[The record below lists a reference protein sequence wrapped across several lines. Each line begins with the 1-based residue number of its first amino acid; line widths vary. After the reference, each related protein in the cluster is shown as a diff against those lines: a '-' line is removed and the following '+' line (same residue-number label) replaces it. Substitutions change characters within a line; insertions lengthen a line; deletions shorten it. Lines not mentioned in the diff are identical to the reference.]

1 MFTGIVQYAGKFVG
15 FREGRTEMAVEAVIP
30 AGKIGH
36 GGSVAVDGVC
46 LSLVKAE
53 GRTLVFNL
61 AQETLARTTLGGL
74 RPGARLNLEL
84 PLTLADPLGGHLMS
98 GHIDF
103 TTKTVSVTPK
113 RPGRRLVF
121 SLPAAQ
127 RKFFIPKGSVGINGV
142 SLTVAA
148 LGPATFEVEL
158 IPVTLDKS
166 NLTDLRAGD
175 AVNIEC
181 DMIGK
186 YVYNFTSGR
195 SATRGSD

>member
-1 MFTGIVQYAGKFVG
+1 MFTGIVQYAGRFVG
-15 FREGRTEMAVEAVIP
+15 FREGRTEMAVEAEIP
-30 AGKIGH
+30 AGKIGP
-36 GGSVAVDGVC
+36 GGSVAVDGIC
-46 LSLVKAE
+46 LTLVKTE
-53 GRTLVFNL
+53 GRVLIFNL
-61 AQETLARTTLGGL
+61 AQETLAKTTLGGL
-74 RPGARLNLEL
+74 RLGARLNLEL

-98 GHIDF
+98 GHVDF
-103 TTKTVSVTPK
+103 TTKTVRVSPK
-113 RPGRRLVF
+113 KPGRRLIF

-127 RKFFIPKGSVGINGV
+127 RKYFIPKGSVAVNGV

-148 LGPATFEVEL
+148 LGPSTFEVEL

-166 NLTDLRAGD
+166 NLAVLRAGD